1 MLNKILITGNRGFLG
16 THTQKEL
23 EKLGN
28 EVIGFDIKNDFAEDI
43 RNRYYLDKIFEENKP
58 DIVIH
63 FAARPGVRKSAIV
76 PEEYITTNIIGT
88 LNVLECCKKHKT
100 KKALVA
106 SSSSIYGEQ
115 PDCLLKEEMVCEN
128 PKSIYAMTKK
138 SVETLCKLY
147 SSDMKVY
154 VFRPFSVY
162 GENGRPDMAIGQLL
176 NIYKKGGVF
185 EKYGNGNSVR
195 TYTNVHD
202 FVDCLIKLMYYDSIN
217 NYEVFNIGGAE
228 KISLNHLLKIIMNIF
243 PLRIKEMP
251 FNELDVT
258 SSCADI
264 SKAKQVLNWEPVRN
278 FEEEIIKIFKN
289 NE

>member
-1 MLNKILITGNRGFLG
+1 MLNKILITGNQGFLG
-16 THTQKEL
+16 SNTQKEL

-28 EVIGFDIKNDFAEDI
+28 QVVGFDIKNDFAEDI
-43 RNRYYLDKIFEENKP
+43 RNRDYLDKIFEENKP

-88 LNVLECCKKHKT
+88 LNVLECCKKFKV
-100 KKALVA
+100 KKVLIA

-115 PDCLLKEEMVCEN
+115 SDCLLKEEMVCEN

-154 VFRPFSVY
+154 VFRPFSVF
-162 GENGRPDMAIGQLL
+162 GENGRQDMAIGKLL
-176 NIYKKGGVF
+176 NIYKKGGIF
-185 EKYGNGNSVR
+185 EKYGNGDSVR

-243 PLRIKEMP
+243 PLQIKEMP
-251 FNELDVT
+251 FNELDVS

-264 SKAKQVLNWEPVRN
+264 SKAKQVLNWEPTRN
-278 FEEEIIKIFKN
+278 FEEEIIKLFKN